1 MFINCPYCRT
11 LVSTDPVTD
20 LPPTHC
26 PHCKSLLRRDETVE
40 EAADTEGDG
49 APLDLV
55 ALMSAPI
62 ISMPIISMPM
72 MSRPVMETPAA
83 SMPPL
88 NTPAPE
94 MYTDTDTDTKTVMQT
109 AVVTDDHAPVGHQ
122 PETARDDST
131 IEPVPVPEP
140 VEANAVEA
148 NAVDSE
154 TTTAPA
160 TMAPTPAAPTP
171 APGKRGSRAMPSFAR
186 VASAANKGPRER
198 WIVAAVVALA
208 VLLILQLLLA
218 DRARLSADARWRPT
232 LHVLCAALFCE
243 LPPWREPTAFTLLQR
258 DVRQHPSTPGA
269 LRVSATFR
277 NDARWSQPWPH
288 LRLTLSDAN
297 GRSAGERDFRA
308 EDYLGGPASQ
318 PELASGESATVAMDI
333 LEPAAQIVGYDFS
346 FR

>member
-26 PHCKSLLRRDETVE
+26 PQCMSLLRRDETVE
-40 EAADTEGDG
+40 DAADTEGDG

-55 ALMSAPI
+55 ALMNT
-62 ISMPIISMPM
+62 
-72 MSRPVMETPAA
+72 PVTATETRTESKTQTKIDTETTVAADAETP
-83 SMPPL
+83 
-88 NTPAPE
+88 
-94 MYTDTDTDTKTVMQT
+94 
-109 AVVTDDHAPVGHQ
+109 
-122 PETARDDST
+122 
-131 IEPVPVPEP
+131 
-140 VEANAVEA
+140 
-148 NAVDSE
+148 VDSE
-154 TTTAPA
+154 VETVRDDDAIALASTTTASTA
-160 TMAPTPAAPTP
+160 TTSTAAPTP
-171 APGKRGSRAMPSFAR
+171 GKSASRAMPSFAR
-186 VASAANKGPRER
+186 GISAATKGPRER
-198 WIVAAVVALA
+198 WILAVVVALV

-232 LHVLCAALFCE
+232 LHVLCAALFCD
-243 LPPWREPTAFTLLQR
+243 LPPWREPTAFTLVQR

-277 NDARWSQPWPH
+277 NDARWSQPWPR
-288 LRLTLSDAN
+288 LRLTLSDVN
-297 GRSAGERDFRA
+297 GRPAGERDFRA

>member
-26 PHCKSLLRRDETVE
+26 PHCMSLLRRDDTVE
-40 EAADTEGDG
+40 DAADTEGDG

-55 ALMSAPI
+55 ALMNTPV
-62 ISMPIISMPM
+62 MDMPM
-72 MSRPVMETPAA
+72 A
-83 SMPPL
+83 SASAS
-88 NTPAPE
+88 NTPALE
-94 MYTDTDTDTKTVMQT
+94 TDTKTVTDEEAPAERQLDIASDDSAIEPTPKPGDAT
-109 AVVTDDHAPVGHQ
+109 AVDTG
-122 PETARDDST
+122 
-131 IEPVPVPEP
+131 
-140 VEANAVEA
+140 
-148 NAVDSE
+148 

-160 TMAPTPAAPTP
+160 ILTPPPPP

-198 WIVAAVVALA
+198 WIVAVAVALA

-277 NDARWSQPWPH
+277 NDARWSQPWPR

-297 GRSAGERDFRA
+297 GRPAGARDFRA

>member
-26 PHCKSLLRRDETVE
+26 PHCRSLLRRDETVE
-40 EAADTEGDG
+40 DAADTEGDG

-55 ALMSAPI
+55 ALMNTPVMSAPMME
-62 ISMPIISMPM
+62 MPA
-72 MSRPVMETPAA
+72 VNA
-83 SMPPL
+83 PPL
-88 NTPAPE
+88 STPS
-94 MYTDTDTDTKTVMQT
+94 TDTGTDKKTVTQT
-109 AVVTDDHAPVGHQ
+109 AVITDDGAPVDRQ
-122 PETARDDST
+122 QDSQRDDSA
-131 IEPVPVPEP
+131 IEAAPEP
-140 VEANAVEA
+140 VDATA
-148 NAVDSE
+148 DTDD
-154 TTTAPA
+154 TTTAPVA
-160 TMAPTPAAPTP
+160 VAPTPP

-198 WIVAAVVALA
+198 WIVAVVVALA

-232 LHVLCAALFCE
+232 LHALCATLFCE
-243 LPPWREPTAFTLLQR
+243 LPPWREPAAFTLLQR
-258 DVRQHPSTPGA
+258 DVRQHPSIPGT

-277 NDARWSQPWPH
+277 NDARWSQPWPR

-297 GRSAGERDFRA
+297 GRPAGERDFRA

>member
-26 PHCKSLLRRDETVE
+26 PHCRSLLRRDETVE
-40 EAADTEGDG
+40 DAADTEGDG

-55 ALMSAPI
+55 ALMNTPVMSAPMMD
-62 ISMPIISMPM
+62 MP
-72 MSRPVMETPAA
+72 VA
-83 SMPPL
+83 SAPPS
-88 NTPAPE
+88 NSTATE
-94 MYTDTDTDTKTVMQT
+94 TDTKTSAQT
-109 AVVTDDHAPVGHQ
+109 AVATDVDAPADRQ
-122 PETARDDST
+122 QETERDGSAV
-131 IEPVPVPEP
+131 EPAPEP
-140 VEANAVEA
+140 GDANATDA
-148 NAVDSE
+148 GA
-154 TTTAPA
+154 TAAPA
-160 TMAPTPAAPTP
+160 TAAPTTP

-186 VASAANKGPRER
+186 VANAANDAPRER
-198 WIVAAVVALA
+198 WGPVVLAALA

-232 LHVLCAALFCE
+232 LHALCAALFCE
-243 LPPWREPTAFTLLQR
+243 LPPWREPAAFTLLQR
-258 DVRQHPSTPGA
+258 DVRQHPSIPGA

-277 NDARWSQPWPH
+277 NDARWSQPWPR

-297 GRSAGERDFRA
+297 GRPAGARDFRA

>member
-26 PHCKSLLRRDETVE
+26 PHCMSLLRRDDTVE
-40 EAADTEGDG
+40 DAADTEGDG

-55 ALMSAPI
+55 ALMNTPVRDMPVASA
-62 ISMPIISMPM
+62 S
-72 MSRPVMETPAA
+72 A
-83 SMPPL
+83 L
-88 NTPAPE
+88 NTPALE
-94 MYTDTDTDTKTVMQT
+94 TDTKTVTQT
-109 AVVTDDHAPVGHQ
+109 GAVTDEEAPAERQ
-122 PETARDDST
+122 PDIARDDSA
-131 IEPVPVPEP
+131 IEPTPEP
-140 VEANAVEA
+140 GDATAA
-148 NAVDSE
+148 DTG

-160 TMAPTPAAPTP
+160 TLMPPPP

-186 VASAANKGPRER
+186 VASGANKGPRER
-198 WIVAAVVALA
+198 WIVAVVVALA

-277 NDARWSQPWPH
+277 NDARWSQPWPR

-297 GRSAGERDFRA
+297 GRPAGARDFRA

-333 LEPAAQIVGYDFS
+333 LEPAAQIVGYDFN

>member
-26 PHCKSLLRRDETVE
+26 PQCRSLLRRDATVE
-40 EAADTEGDG
+40 GAADTEGDG

-55 ALMSAPI
+55 ALMNTPLTEADTKTGMQTAIATDMEAPVGREHEPLRDDSA
-62 ISMPIISMPM
+62 
-72 MSRPVMETPAA
+72 TG
-83 SMPPL
+83 
-88 NTPAPE
+88 PAPE
-94 MYTDTDTDTKTVMQT
+94 PVDGNATDTAT
-109 AVVTDDHAPVGHQ
+109 AV
-122 PETARDDST
+122 
-131 IEPVPVPEP
+131 
-140 VEANAVEA
+140 AVA
-148 NAVDSE
+148 AA
-154 TTTAPA
+154 TAPA
-160 TMAPTPAAPTP
+160 T
-171 APGKRGSRAMPSFAR
+171 GKRASRAMPSFAR
-186 VASAANKGPRER
+186 GLSAATKGPRER
-198 WIVAAVVALA
+198 WILAVVVALA

-232 LHVLCAALFCE
+232 LHALCAALFCD
-243 LPPWREPTAFTLLQR
+243 LPPWREPAAFTLLQR
-258 DVRQHPSTPGA
+258 DVRQHPSIPGA

-277 NDARWSQPWPH
+277 NDARWSQPWPR

-297 GRSAGERDFRA
+297 GRPAGERDFRA

-333 LEPAAQIVGYDFS
+333 LEPATQIVGYDFG

>member
-26 PHCKSLLRRDETVE
+26 PQCMSLLRRDETVE
-40 EAADTEGDG
+40 DAADTEGDG
-49 APLDLV
+49 VPLDLV
-55 ALMSAPI
+55 ALMNTPVMDMPRVSVPQSSAPA
-62 ISMPIISMPM
+62 P
-72 MSRPVMETPAA
+72 ETDTTPAA
-83 SMPPL
+83 Q
-88 NTPAPE
+88 
-94 MYTDTDTDTKTVMQT
+94 V
-109 AVVTDDHAPVGHQ
+109 AVVTDEEAPVDRQ
-122 PETARDDST
+122 PDTARDNSA
-131 IEPVPVPEP
+131 IEPAPEP
-140 VEANAVEA
+140 DDANAIDA
-148 NAVDSE
+148 D

-160 TMAPTPAAPTP
+160 TVAPTPPAP

-198 WIVAAVVALA
+198 WIVAVVVALA
-208 VLLILQLLLA
+208 LLLILQLLLA

-243 LPPWREPTAFTLLQR
+243 LPPWREPAAFTLLQR
-258 DVRQHPSTPGA
+258 DVRQHPSAPGA

-277 NDARWSQPWPH
+277 NDARWSQPWPR

-297 GRSAGERDFRA
+297 GRPAGARDFRA

>member
-26 PHCKSLLRRDETVE
+26 PHCRSLLRRDETVE
-40 EAADTEGDG
+40 DAADTEGDG

-55 ALMSAPI
+55 ALMNTPVMHVPVASAP
-62 ISMPIISMPM
+62 PLT
-72 MSRPVMETPAA
+72 TP
-83 SMPPL
+83 ST
-88 NTPAPE
+88 NTGTDKKTVTQTAVIMDDGAPADRQQDKERDDSAIEPAPE
-94 MYTDTDTDTKTVMQT
+94 PVDAIADTDD
-109 AVVTDDHAPVGHQ
+109 
-122 PETARDDST
+122 
-131 IEPVPVPEP
+131 
-140 VEANAVEA
+140 
-148 NAVDSE
+148 
-154 TTTAPA
+154 TTTAPVA
-160 TMAPTPAAPTP
+160 VAPTPP

-198 WIVAAVVALA
+198 WIVAVVVALA

-232 LHVLCAALFCE
+232 LHALCAALFCE
-243 LPPWREPTAFTLLQR
+243 LPPWREPAAFTLLQR
-258 DVRQHPSTPGA
+258 DVRQHPSILGA

-277 NDARWSQPWPH
+277 NDARWSQPWPR

-297 GRSAGERDFRA
+297 GRPAGERDFRA